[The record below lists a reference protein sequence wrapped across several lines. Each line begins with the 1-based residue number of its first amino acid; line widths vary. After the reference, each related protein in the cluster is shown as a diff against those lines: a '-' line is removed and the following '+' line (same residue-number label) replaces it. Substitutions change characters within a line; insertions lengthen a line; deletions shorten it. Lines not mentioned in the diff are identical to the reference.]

1 MGGRDGVPL
10 QAFVDAARSRGVL
23 YLRVD
28 FTVSSGRLEKRQ
40 GMVSQ
45 HGTSNATKASAA
57 SPKIRLVT
65 ELPLW
70 IRICV
75 PALLITSAVLNVIA
89 LLPEV
94 PFLIIN
100 SFFAKSLAG
109 DYSILKVVQLLWE
122 HKLYPLVVLVVG
134 FSILFPPVKLIL
146 ATISMYRSM
155 TVPGRERLLSA
166 LGHLGRWSLLD
177 VYVSLLLLLVLS
189 KESFVGV
196 TVEYGLYCFLG
207 AIVLSMIA
215 GIILHEMSRR
225 SASAAAPMPI
235 DHVRP
240 LIVWAGW
247 QGVVATVIAS
257 AAIVVIAMTFS
268 SPMFQVDQFLLKSN
282 IWSLKD
288 GITFLFTDGLPLFA
302 SVMFLFLVV
311 GPVLVMLMLLVSLY
325 VPLPRQW
332 RRRTYLMMR
341 YTGEWSMLDVFSL
354 AMVLYLSEQTNFV
367 KLIIMPGTWYL
378 FVSVA
383 LFSGSVLWAER
394 VMRRAITKR
403 ETVGLAAIWWPW
415 GWPRRGGRGDEG

>member
-1 MGGRDGVPL
+1 MDGWDGVPL
-10 QAFVDAARSRGVL
+10 QAFIDAARSRGVL
-23 YLRVD
+23 YRRVD
-28 FTVSSGRLEKRQ
+28 FTMSSGRAEKRQ

-45 HGTSNATKASAA
+45 HGTSSITKTAAA
-57 SPKIRLVT
+57 SPKTRLAA

-94 PFLIIN
+94 PFLIID
-100 SFFAKSLAG
+100 SFLARSLAG
-109 DYSILKVVQLLWE
+109 EYSILRVVQLLWE
-122 HKLYPLVVLVVG
+122 HNLYPLVVLVVG
-134 FSILFPPVKLIL
+134 FSILFPPIKLVL
-146 ATISMYRSM
+146 ATISMYRLM
-155 TVPGRERLLSA
+155 KVPGRERLLST

-225 SASAAAPMPI
+225 IGPVETLPT

-240 LIVWAGW
+240 LIVWARW
-247 QGVVATVIAS
+247 QGMVATVIATV
-257 AAIVVIAMTFS
+257 AIVVIAMTFS
-268 SPMFQVDQFLLKSN
+268 TPMFQVDEFLMKSN
-282 IWSLKD
+282 VWSLKD
-288 GITFLFTDGLPLFA
+288 GIAFLFTDGLQVFA

-311 GPVLVMLMLLVSLY
+311 APVLVMLMLLISLY

-341 YTGEWSMLDVFSL
+341 YTAEWSMLDVFSL
-354 AMVLYLSEQTNFV
+354 ALVLYLSEQSNFV
-367 KLIIMPGTWYL
+367 NLAIMPGTWYL
-378 FVSVA
+378 FGSVVM
-383 LFSGSVLWAER
+383 FSGSVLWAEL
-394 VMRRAITKR
+394 VMRRAIMKR
-403 ETVGLAAIWWPW
+403 EAVGLAAP
-415 GWPRRGGRGDEG
+415 GSTSDDEADG